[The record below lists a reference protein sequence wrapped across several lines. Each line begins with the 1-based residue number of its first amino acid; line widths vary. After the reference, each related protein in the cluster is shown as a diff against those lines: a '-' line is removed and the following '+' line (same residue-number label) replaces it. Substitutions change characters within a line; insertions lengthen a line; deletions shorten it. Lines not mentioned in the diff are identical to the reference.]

1 MSAEP
6 VDPLRE
12 TVVER
17 RSLYQGR
24 LLHVFDDQVRLEDG
38 RVTQRELVEHPGAV
52 CIVAVDAEG
61 RIAMVR
67 QWRHP
72 AGRALW
78 ELPAGTRDHPG
89 EDTAA
94 TASRELREEMQA
106 SAATWRYVGSWSL
119 APGYS
124 SEVMHFY
131 LAGDIASWPGASD
144 PDEQLERAWFTPAE
158 ARERISEGSVDIKTI
173 AGLALAGFSVA
184 LESEPAAVAVDG

>member
-1 MSAEP
+1 MTADP
-6 VDPLRE
+6 IDPLRE

-17 RSLYQGR
+17 RSLFQGR
-24 LLHVFDDQVRLEDG
+24 LLHVFDDRVRLENG
-38 RVTQRELVEHPGAV
+38 RETQRELVEHPGAV
-52 CIVAVDAEG
+52 CIVAVDDEG
-61 RIAMVR
+61 RVGMVR

-89 EDTAA
+89 EETAA

-106 SAATWRYVGSWSL
+106 SATTWRYAGAWPL

-131 LAGDIASWPGASD
+131 LATGIASWPGASD
-144 PDEQLERAWFTPAE
+144 PDEQLERAWFTPDE
-158 ARERISEGSVDIKTI
+158 ALQRIREGSVDVKSI
-173 AGLALAGFSVA
+173 AGFALAGFSVSLDA
-184 LESEPAAVAVDG
+184 EPAAAAVDG